1 MHAQTNEVTD
11 DHHSIELNFLRI
23 TAKPEDLATI
33 SAMMEK
39 MGWMRSENPI
49 LVNRRIPPS
58 TQTIPTQIQ
67 VGASASTEPHLPV
80 QGAAHPDT
88 PVTPTTPT
96 PSELPVVASRAEAIT
111 LEPAA
116 LPTSSTGALEDTPT
130 DVPALA
136 VAPNPPPSPPVP
148 AKPFCVLAKRHVENM
163 RRAPGKKKK
172 NSAKDAYRAL
182 TLFLHVMGDRSV
194 ETITPEDITHFADIL
209 AWWPK
214 GGVNKPCFADKTPE
228 QIAKYVKRNKLP
240 RLMLSTQAKHLFYV
254 DAFFNWLIRASV
266 LTENPLRYVDMGRYQ
281 EDRVKK
287 SPFTKQDIKTMFELG
302 RISKLTK
309 PLEYWGPLLAL
320 FTALRCNEIAQ
331 LLVDNIQAVEMCDE
345 DDVLQTVH
353 CIEVS
358 DAEEGQSVKSASSRR
373 LVPIHSK
380 LIEAGFLEYVED
392 IRKYGSKELFP
403 GISWSGTG
411 PGHTLSAWF
420 NGEYMRKEC
429 GITKKRV
436 TLHCFRHTVNTMA
449 DRSRVPPGVMV
460 SINGHADGQSVAEKH
475 YISRADVLECQHYLE
490 KLPFPELELPTYTSE
505 RFKPHLDQLKAK
517 KESLERRIKEG
528 VPLPKKRGPK
538 PVEDLFAQGPWKDAL
553 GKTEAGV
560 V

>member
-39 MGWMRSENPI
+39 MGWMQSENPI

-58 TQTIPTQIQ
+58 TQTIPTQAH
-67 VGASASTEPHLPV
+67 VGASALAELHLPA
-80 QGAAHPDT
+80 QGAGHPAT
-88 PVTPTTPT
+88 PATPI
-96 PSELPVVASRAEAIT
+96 PSEPPVVTSNAQASI
-111 LEPAA
+111 LEPA
-116 LPTSSTGALEDTPT
+116 TSPAQVSTGVLGD
-130 DVPALA
+130 
-136 VAPNPPPSPPVP
+136 PPSPAPVQFVASSP
-148 AKPFCVLAKRHVENM
+148 ASPPPPVLAKPFCVLAKRHVENM
-163 RRAPGKKKK
+163 RRSPEEKEK
-172 NSAKDAYRAL
+172 NSAKDAFRAL
-182 TLFLHVMGDRSV
+182 TIFLYVMGDRSV
-194 ETITPEDITHFADIL
+194 ETITPEDITHFADVL

-228 QIAKYVKRNKLP
+228 QIVSYVKRNKLP
-240 RLMLSTQAKHLFYV
+240 RLMLSTQGKHLFYV
-254 DAFFNWLIRASV
+254 DAFFNWLIRAKEIP
-266 LTENPLRYVDMGRYQ
+266 ENPMRYLDMGRYQ
-281 EDRVKK
+281 KDRVKK
-287 SPFTKQDIKTMFELG
+287 PSFSKQDIKALFELG
-302 RISKLTK
+302 RISKLVK

-320 FTALRCNEIAQ
+320 FTVMRCNEIAQ
-331 LLVDNIQAVEMCDE
+331 LMVDNIQAVEMCDE
-345 DDVLQTVH
+345 EGVLRTIY

-403 GISWSGTG
+403 GVSWSGTG

-449 DRSRVPPGVMV
+449 DRSRVPQGVMV

-490 KLPFPELELPTYTSE
+490 KLPFPELELPAYTSE

-528 VPLPKKRGPK
+528 KPLPMKRGPK
-538 PVEDLFAQGPWKDAL
+538 PVEEPFAKGPWKDAL
-553 GKTEAGV
+553 KKTEARV